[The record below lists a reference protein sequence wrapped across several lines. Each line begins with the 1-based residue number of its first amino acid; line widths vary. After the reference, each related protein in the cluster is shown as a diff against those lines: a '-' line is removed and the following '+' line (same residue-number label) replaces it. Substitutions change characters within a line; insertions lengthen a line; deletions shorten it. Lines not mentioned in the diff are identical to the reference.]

1 MYFSLVCYK
10 DLRDRKRFSNEILNS
25 YSVLKQ
31 QFNQKSDQQK
41 KKKKK
46 KLLSFSLSS
55 LDSLCSKVVLK
66 PQKVLLF
73 ITKHLRAF
81 LHFSPDV
88 ICK

>member
-1 MYFSLVCYK
+1 MYFSLICYK

-31 QFNQKSDQQK
+31 QFNQKSDK
-41 KKKKK
+41 KRKK